1 MLAHIGHR
9 EYRFQ
14 IEAHDKSVRTV
25 TLTIDDGIF
34 RKNQL
39 MFQEAPDLCYQKL
52 LADVINETAGAP
64 ICSLASVKDSEIA
77 TYRNSHPT
85 GKLRR
90 MAARQRPIPFLQAPY
105 LIDGSVPKAGFAA
118 KHTKAD
124 GH

>member
-1 MLAHIGHR
+1 MAKDLVLQLRYIGMLPHIGHR

-52 LADVINETAGAP
+52 LADVINETAGTP
-64 ICSLASVKDSEIA
+64 ICSRTPITDSEIA

-85 GKLRR
+85 GKMRR
-90 MAARQRPIPFLQAPY
+90 MAPRQPSR
-105 LIDGSVPKAGFAA
+105 
-118 KHTKAD
+118 
-124 GH
+124 